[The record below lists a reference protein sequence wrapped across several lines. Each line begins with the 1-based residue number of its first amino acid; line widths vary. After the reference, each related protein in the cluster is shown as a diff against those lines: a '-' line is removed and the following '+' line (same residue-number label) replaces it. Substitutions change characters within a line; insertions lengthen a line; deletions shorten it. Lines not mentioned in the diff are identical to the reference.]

1 MCCATF
7 FYRNVSKNKFIK
19 KISFLAN
26 ETTLADLSSIGIRSY
41 FYTFLLSDGSF
52 YNIHIIDTTGQERYR
67 PLVKPYLNKVHV
79 IIIMYDITN
88 KHSFNEVSSFNELI
102 KNNCN
107 KNQKV
112 ILLGSKADLEEER
125 QVSFEEGKSLAKLN
139 NYVFMEVSCLYNKN
153 IKEAMEIAFSL
164 VDGEELSI

>member
-1 MCCATF
+1 MCWENF

-26 ETTLADLSSIGIRSY
+26 KTTLADLSSIGICSY

-79 IIIMYDITN
+79 IIIMYN
-88 KHSFNEVSSFNELI
+88 
-102 KNNCN
+102 
-107 KNQKV
+107 
-112 ILLGSKADLEEER
+112 
-125 QVSFEEGKSLAKLN
+125 
-139 NYVFMEVSCLYNKN
+139 
-153 IKEAMEIAFSL
+153 
-164 VDGEELSI
+164 